1 MKRWIGEALGVV
13 ALAAAAELLRG
24 VPFAQTTTFDPMRL
38 ALRASFLLALWIVAR
53 RLFATRNAAWYAV
66 AIASFLPALEPGRT
80 IAGAYELAL
89 ASVPAALRDDA
100 GVRVVA
106 WGEPVRVAYL
116 GLLALPLAGVGLVA
130 GRRRVRFALLGL
142 LIAAIAGGLGSLA
155 LPFAAGLGFETLET
169 RRDLL
174 RRASI
179 VAPLWLAA
187 LIVYYGTLGPPPALL
202 GFATLCAVGFSVL
215 LVWSSRL
222 PQRSRSRMLA
232 GVVALAG
239 IDVATVSFWYWRAL

>member
-1 MKRWIGEALGVV
+1 MKGWGSEVLGVI
-13 ALAAAAELLRG
+13 ALAAAAELLRA
-24 VPFAQTTTFDPMRL
+24 VPFAQTATFDPMRL
-38 ALRASFLLALWIVAR
+38 ALRAAFLLVLWIVSR
-53 RLFATRNAAWYAV
+53 RLFATRNAAWYAI
-66 AIASFLPALEPGRT
+66 AIAAFLPAPEPGRAV
-80 IAGAYELAL
+80 AGLFELAL
-89 ASVPAALRDDA
+89 ASVPAALRDGD

-106 WGEPVRVAYL
+106 WGEPVRAAYL

-142 LIAAIAGGLGSLA
+142 LLVAIAAGVGSLA
-155 LPFAAGLGFETLET
+155 LLLAAALGFETLEE

-174 RRASI
+174 HRASL

-187 LIVYYGTLGPPPALL
+187 VLIYYGTLGPPPALL
-202 GFATLCAVGFSVL
+202 GFATLCAVGFAVL

-232 GVVALAG
+232 GVVALALV
-239 IDVATVSFWYWRAL
+239 DVATVTFWYWRAL